1 MRTTAAVLHTERRK
15 QSMTSDGLLAQSWLQ
30 QACPMTEHISKA
42 SFPYQFGGSL
52 AWNDPTY
59 IQRSADKKLA
69 TLIDQGQFAA
79 VLAPRQM
86 GKSSLRI
93 RTRHQF
99 ASAGYQC
106 VSLQANQLIDYQLID
121 LSISNSSD
129 SMVSGQ
135 QTGQNDSQQWILGL
149 IATIWEGLTS
159 TGAVPF
165 WRWVRET
172 SGLCA
177 LERLECFV
185 ETFLSDALQQGPVLL
200 LIDEVDALLQGPF
213 SADLFEWI
221 ARCYHRRTTEP
232 LFNRLNFVI
241 FGTALPSDIP
251 YCKTLFSHGSQVVL
265 PSFSRAE
272 VTHLQRGFNNKLAD
286 VTTLIDAVFN
296 WTKGQP
302 FLTQKLCSLLSGLM
316 DSFMKPI
323 YGPVA
328 LSSRAVHQWVEQA
341 VRSHIIEDWPT
352 KDDPVHLR
360 AISDRINASP
370 NAKALLILYKQIL
383 SGKAVVR
390 TAQKSQAELL
400 LSGIVVVEAG
410 HLRVANDIYRQTFK
424 LH

>member
-1 MRTTAAVLHTERRK
+1 
-15 QSMTSDGLLAQSWLQ
+15 MTSDGLLARSWLQ
-30 QACPMTEHISKA
+30 SACPMTEQFSTA
-42 SFPYQFGGSL
+42 SFSYQYGGSL

-59 IQRSADKKLA
+59 IQRGTDKTLA
-69 TLIDQGQFAA
+69 ALIQQGKFAA

-106 VSLQANQLIDYQLID
+106 VSLQANQLIDYQPTAP
-121 LSISNSSD
+121 SISD
-129 SMVSGQ
+129 ATASG
-135 QTGQNDSQQWILGL
+135 QQWILGF

-165 WRWVRET
+165 LQWVHET
-172 SGLCA
+172 SELCA
-177 LERLECFV
+177 SERLERFV

-200 LIDEVDALLQGPF
+200 LIDEVDALLQGPC
-213 SADLFEWI
+213 ATELFEWI

-232 LFNRLNFVI
+232 LFSRLNFVI

-251 YCKTLFSHGSQVVL
+251 YHEALFSHGSQVTL
-265 PSFSRAE
+265 LSFSRAE
-272 VTHLQRGFNNKLAD
+272 VTHLRPGFNNKLTD

-302 FLTQKLCSLLSGLM
+302 FLTQKLCGLLSGLI

-370 NAKALLILYKQIL
+370 NAKALLMLYKQVL

-410 HLRVANDIYRQTFK
+410 HLQVANDIYRQTFK